1 MASKPFTLV
10 IVSHVIH
17 YEHEGRLY
25 AYGPYAREIDIWADL
40 FPVVAIAAPL
50 RRQVPPQDCVPFGR
64 ANIEVIP
71 QLETGGDDLS
81 AKLRQ
86 LAALPIHVW
95 KLGSAMARAN
105 AIHVRCPGNLGILGA
120 ILAPLFSKRIV
131 AKYAG
136 DWSGTQYVA
145 RSYRLQRSI
154 LSSRWWR
161 HGVVTV
167 YGQWP
172 DQPPQIVPFFTSM
185 MTASQVREAARSG
198 TAKSLTL
205 PMQLIYS
212 GRLVP
217 MKGIDVLLRAMRLV
231 RDRNVAMDLTVL
243 GDGPEG
249 KSLRQLTADLELGDR
264 VRFKGGIPFDQAMA
278 AYDSAHVLVLASNT
292 EGWPKVIPE
301 AMCHGLVC
309 VGSDQGLMPWMLED
323 RGYTVKPG
331 DAAALADALVAIASD
346 PVRYQALSRNSR
358 EWARQYSLE
367 GLREALRGLLSRS
380 WNMELP
386 IAGHAPVEEAAVDV
400 PIEESTANGRNR
412 C

>member
-17 YEHEGRLY
+17 YEHEGQLY

-50 RRQVPPQDCVPFGR
+50 RHQVPPKDCVAFGR
-64 ANIEVIP
+64 PNIEVVP

-86 LAALPIHVW
+86 VAALPVHVW
-95 KLGSAMARAN
+95 KLGGAMIRAS

-120 ILAPLFSKRIV
+120 IMAPLFSRRIV

-145 RSYRLQRSI
+145 GSYRLQRWL
-154 LSSRWWR
+154 LSSWLWR
-161 HGVVTV
+161 RGVVTV

-185 MTASQVREAARSG
+185 MTAAQVRKAARSG
-198 TAKSLTL
+198 ISKALTS
-205 PMQLIYS
+205 PMHLIYS

-217 MKGIDVLLRAMRLV
+217 MKGIEVLIKALRLV
-231 RDRNVAMDLTVL
+231 EDRGVAMELTIL

-249 KSLRQLTADLELGDR
+249 GSLRKLTEDLNLTGR
-264 VRFKGGIPFDQAMA
+264 VHFAGGVPFDQVMA

-331 DAAALADALVAIASD
+331 DAAALAEALIAIASD
-346 PVRYQALSRNSR
+346 PVRYQTLSRNSR

-380 WNMELP
+380 WNLELP
-386 IAGHAPVEEAAVDV
+386 IGRQALTVESSEDV
-400 PIEESTANGRNR
+400 PFEEPTANGRNR